1 MIHQYGL
8 ISKALAIGVI
18 VLLLGVSIVP
28 IINAEVSF
36 NKAEFVEISTE
47 LFGFENPTSY
57 TIQVSKEDSDK
68 IDKIFEEIDAK
79 LDSSKTID
87 ETIEIYDWA
96 ILELDKYGLFG
107 DISIEEV
114 RKIVLGPYYN
124 KIKAERMDKL
134 LSKYN
139 RIFDDSTNSNC
150 LINGIILHNPSGHLD
165 YCPMG
170 IIQTLISTFITIFHY
185 RIAPEFP
192 ISIGIFT
199 LTLLYMISTGAMLL
213 PFLPICVIG
222 IGGYLSFFGEN
233 AAYGWI
239 NSQGNKGKINTSGP
253 FFGQFPLYQ
262 MIRNIEGSISC
273 YYPGIFGFTGIQ
285 LIDFDNIVKG
295 AKILG
300 YALDVRLG
308 PNRPSDIPW

>member
-1 MIHQYGL
+1 MIHQYGF
-8 ISKALAIGVI
+8 IRNALVIGVI
-18 VLLLGVSIVP
+18 VLLLGVSILP
-28 IINAEVSF
+28 IINAEVSI

-47 LFGFENPTSY
+47 LFGFENPASY
-57 TIQVSKEDSDK
+57 TIQLSKEDSDK

-79 LDSSKTID
+79 LDSSETID

-96 ILELDKYGLFG
+96 ILELDKYRLFG
-107 DISIEEV
+107 DTSIEEV

-124 KIKAERMDKL
+124 KIKAERMDKI

-139 RIFDDSTNSNC
+139 KIFDDSTNSNC
-150 LINGIILHNPSGHLD
+150 LINGIVLCNPGGYLN

-170 IIQTLISTFITIFHY
+170 IFPTLISTFITIFNY

-192 ISIGIFT
+192 IFIGIFT
-199 LTLLYMISTGAMLL
+199 LILLYTLWIGAMFL
-213 PFLPICVIG
+213 PFLPFCVIG
-222 IGGYLSFFGEN
+222 IGGYIDFFGEN

-239 NSQGNKGKINTSGP
+239 NSQGMKGKINSSGP

-262 MIRNIEGSISC
+262 MTSNFEGSKDC

-285 LIDFDNIVKG
+285 IFDFNNIGEG

-308 PNRPSDIPW
+308 PNRPSGIPW